1 MAMKRRSTKKKSM
14 MLPSWNEVRVGL
26 SLLSRLRLLLL
37 LAKVYKS
44 AIVPRAVKVSI
55 LSMARMGARK
65 IKSRKSK
72 KVRTGKKQRSPAQK
86 RATRKLVLMNKRRL
100 R

>member
-1 MAMKRRSTKKKSM
+1 MAMKRRSTKRKSM

-65 IKSRKSK
+65 IKSRKST
-72 KVRTGKKQRSPAQK
+72 KVRTGKRRSPAQR
-86 RATRKLVLMNKRRL
+86 RATRKLVLMNKRRS